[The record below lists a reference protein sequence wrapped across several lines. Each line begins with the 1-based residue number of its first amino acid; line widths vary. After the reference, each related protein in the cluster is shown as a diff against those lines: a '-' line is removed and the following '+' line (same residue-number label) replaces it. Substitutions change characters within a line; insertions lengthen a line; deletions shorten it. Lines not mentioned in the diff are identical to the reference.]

1 MSSQVWWIASRS
13 AGLIAWAML
22 SLSIIWGL
30 QLSTKTMKK
39 AIKRPWLLGTHQ
51 TLGGL
56 ATVFVL
62 VHTVTLLFDK
72 FTNFNLI
79 DLFVPFSS
87 SWHPVWVA
95 WGVVGAWMLLAVEVT
110 SLIKKHLSKKV
121 WHSIHMLSFLLWI
134 VGTIHGFL
142 SGPDSQTMIAIAT
155 ATFVAV
161 PIFIL
166 TILRLYLWVNEPIKP
181 SRIPI
186 RN

>member
-1 MSSQVWWIASRS
+1 MSNQVWWIASRS
-13 AGLIAWAML
+13 AGLISWTML
-22 SLSIIWGL
+22 SLSIVWGL

-56 ATVFVL
+56 ATVFLL

-95 WGVVGAWMLLAVEVT
+95 WGVVGAWMLIAVEVT

-161 PIFIL
+161 PIFIM

>member
-13 AGLIAWAML
+13 AGLISWTML
-22 SLSIIWGL
+22 SLSIVWGL

-56 ATVFVL
+56 ATVFL
-62 VHTVTLLFDK
+62 LMHIVTLLFDK
-72 FTNFNLI
+72 FTNFDLI
-79 DLFVPFSS
+79 DIIIPFSS

-95 WGVVGAWMLLAVEVT
+95 WGIVGSWMLIAVELT

-121 WHSIHMLSFLLWI
+121 WHTIHMLSFVLWI

-142 SGPDSQTMIAIAT
+142 SGPDSQSMIAIAI
-155 ATFVAV
+155 AVFLAV
-161 PIFIL
+161 PIIIM
-166 TILRLYLWVNEPIKP
+166 TILRMYLWVNEPIMP
-181 SRIPI
+181 SRIPV